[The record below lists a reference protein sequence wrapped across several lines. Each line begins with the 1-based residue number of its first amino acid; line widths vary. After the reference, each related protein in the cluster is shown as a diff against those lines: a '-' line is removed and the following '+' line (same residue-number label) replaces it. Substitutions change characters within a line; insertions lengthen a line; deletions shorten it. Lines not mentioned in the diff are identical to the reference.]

1 MHIHYKRDFPKN
13 LPATTIQEKT
23 VANEQEELPAKNK
36 NNNAKT
42 KKHLQIS
49 NGDPGEDSS

>member
-23 VANEQEELPAKNK
+23 VANEQEELPAK
-36 NNNAKT
+36 T